1 MKGKFG
7 FNPVNGAGVTS
18 LNPKCDQTCTVDYV
32 ASKCK
37 GCNTYNGKCGASAT
51 GSPNS
56 IEDGFPICRNTNN
69 DCDPGCETGWK
80 GTNCATTAFLM
91 YDSVTADEYVT
102 LL

>member
-69 DCDPGCETGWK
+69 DCDPGLLHPSVISSAMTPR
-80 GTNCATTAFLM
+80 TNVQQGVPTK
-91 YDSVTADEYVT
+91 
-102 LL
+102 